1 MENKNKEI
9 MAKIEP
15 LMNLNNITDYEYI
28 VIDNPWFEI
37 LRIEDTYINV
47 SANSTIATLN
57 EVLAYLI
64 LKSDQNFKGVGSE
77 LKRSWM
83 TKESIQ
89 ALMK

>member
-1 MENKNKEI
+1 MENKKKEI
-9 MAKIEP
+9 LAKIES

-47 SANSTIATLN
+47 SANSMMATLN

-64 LKSDQNFKGVGSE
+64 LKSDSNFKGVGPE

>member
-1 MENKNKEI
+1 MENKKKEI
-9 MAKIEP
+9 LAKIES

-47 SANSTIATLN
+47 SANSMMATLN

-64 LKSDQNFKGVGSE
+64 LKSDSNFKGVGQE